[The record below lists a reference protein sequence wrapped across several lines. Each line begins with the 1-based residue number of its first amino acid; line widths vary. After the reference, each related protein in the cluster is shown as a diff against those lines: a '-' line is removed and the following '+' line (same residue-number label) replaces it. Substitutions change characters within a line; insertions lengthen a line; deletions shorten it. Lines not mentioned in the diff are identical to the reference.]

1 MNNRIIDYIKSN
13 ARNKIIFHREEIPG
27 IVPVNIGQLLSESI
41 FNFKETSKISMKVLI
56 ELDNIF
62 HTCLIEHD
70 LYGKFLSIA
79 NLGILFEPGLKLDFF
94 RLLDS
99 YSQNNVLFVQWD
111 GEMDSENLYFL
122 TKENGVKIHI
132 KNISHII
139 L

>member
-1 MNNRIIDYIKSN
+1 MQIIEYIKSN

-41 FNFKETSKISMKVLI
+41 FNFKETSKIPMKVLI

-62 HTCLIEHD
+62 NASLIEHD
-70 LYGKFLSIA
+70 LYSKCLSIA

-122 TKENGVKIHI
+122 TRGNGIKIHI